1 MVCIGCFIPWG
12 LSERGTPIGQA
23 GRPSSPSIIPWP
35 SVLMVGNASTSLHRS
50 TFSSTCGPV
59 GPKMGQR
66 WGWCL
71 ARDGKV
77 LDRCGDANKD
87 WDKQHQSNEKQVGKR
102 VSTASFR
109 WHPDKQVSVIV
120 ILKYWLTATWAQ
132 ASNLDHCIRSGEMQ
146 PERCSAWTA
155 ECSLTGYL
163 ICSNVNP
170 ALIDHWTVESGY
182 IPLT

>member
-12 LSERGTPIGQA
+12 LSELGTPIGQA
-23 GRPSSPSIIPWP
+23 QLAIRN
-35 SVLMVGNASTSLHRS
+35 SVAKRLNGWKCFDIFAQVHIFLDLW
-50 TFSSTCGPV
+50 
-59 GPKMGQR
+59 GQR

-71 ARDGKV
+71 GRDGKV
-77 LDRCGDANKD
+77 RPLWRCQQRLRQTAP
-87 WDKQHQSNEKQVGKR
+87 SNEKQVGKR

-146 PERCSAWTA
+146 PECCSAWTA
-155 ECSLTGYL
+155 ECSLTSYL

-170 ALIDHWTVESGY
+170 AWINHWAVESGY

>member
-12 LSERGTPIGQA
+12 LSELGTPIGQA
-23 GRPSSPSIIPWP
+23 GRPSSPSVIPWP

-59 GPKMGQR
+59 GPKMGLMSGQR
-66 WGWCL
+66 WEGLRPLW
-71 ARDGKV
+71 
-77 LDRCGDANKD
+77 RCQQRLRQTAP
-87 WDKQHQSNEKQVGKR
+87 SNEKQVGKR
-102 VSTASFR
+102 VSTASSR

-163 ICSNVNP
+163 ICSSVNP
-170 ALIDHWTVESGY
+170 ALLNHWAVESGY